1 MMGTE
6 GNVYCRKE
14 AEHDYDVSI
23 DVRGKSQMNLKGK
36 FQWCPTQR
44 NCNGVSNGSVQ
55 ILCKGA
61 NNREAALPVC
71 HTQDRGSIDGILTRL
86 LDMLFQRRTAEAA
99 AAVASARSHN
109 GEGRN
114 MAVITNRK

>member
-36 FQWCPTQR
+36 
-44 NCNGVSNGSVQ
+44 S
-55 ILCKGA
+55 A
-61 NNREAALPVC
+61 
-71 HTQDRGSIDGILTRL
+71 TR
-86 LDMLFQRRTAEAA
+86 D
-99 AAVASARSHN
+99 
-109 GEGRN
+109 
-114 MAVITNRK
+114 